1 MNILFV
7 CTGNTCRSPMA
18 EGYLK
23 SKKLPDTFVK
33 SAGFGESGYPASS
46 NSIEVMGESGIDISS
61 HTSLACNQ
69 QLIDWADKI
78 ICMTDSHMSILLSAG
93 VRKDK
98 LSVLGKG
105 ISDPYGQSIY
115 FYRSARDEIF
125 SAIDELFD
133 KTEIINAT
141 LDDAAAIA
149 EIEKV
154 CFSSP
159 WSETAIKD
167 AMNNSTCFFKAVKGQ
182 KTVGYV
188 SLYTVFDEGYVNN
201 IAVLPEYRRQGIASL
216 LLEKLTDFA
225 KEKNLSFISLEVRAS
240 NISAISLYE
249 KFGYKKEGERKNFY
263 TSPQEN
269 AIIMTRRKNEN
280 SGY

>member
-23 SKKLPDTFVK
+23 SKKIPDIFVK
-33 SAGFGESGYPASS
+33 SAGFGEYGYPASP
-46 NSIEVMGESGIDISS
+46 NSIEVMGEAGIDISS
-61 HTSLACNQ
+61 HTSSVCNQ
-69 QLIDWADKI
+69 QLISWADKI
-78 ICMTDSHMSILLSAG
+78 ICMTDSHKSILSGAG
-93 VRKDK
+93 VNEDK

-105 ISDPYGQSIY
+105 ISDPYGQSVY

-125 SAIDELFD
+125 RAIDELFD
-133 KTEIINAT
+133 KTELFTAT
-141 LDDAAAIA
+141 LDDAADIA
-149 EIEKV
+149 EIEKI

-201 IAVLPEYRRQGIASL
+201 IAVLPEYRRQGIASM
-216 LLEKLTDFA
+216 LLEKLNEFT
-225 KEKNLSFISLEVRAS
+225 KEKKLSFISLEVRAS
-240 NISAISLYE
+240 NIGAINLYE

-263 TSPQEN
+263 TNPQEN